1 MTLRIKLG
9 NFVVEGD
16 TEDELRAAMRVMGHE
31 EITADTIKDSVKSTP
46 VGPTDT
52 VRGELVTMPPE
63 AGETIVTGAPEVVP
77 SGVFKR
83 QTDLAALNV
92 LTLAPSPPTMIPVRR
107 VLLDVLDVLLTFP
120 EGITGK
126 GVSQLT
132 GVNPSAVSHRLTRL
146 KRQGLAEGVKG
157 TINWR
162 ATALARKAK
171 LVSS

>member
-16 TEDELRAAMRVMGHE
+16 TEDELRAAMRALRHE
-31 EITADTIKDSVKSTP
+31 EDTPKTP
-46 VGPTDT
+46 GPTG
-52 VRGELVTMPPE
+52 GELVTMPPE

-77 SGVFKR
+77 TGVFKR
-83 QTDLAALNV
+83 QTDLAAVNV